1 MKEFSAQTGGRY
13 VYVDDVLNLQELS
26 LAFGEIF
33 DECDNFIVSGCTV
46 SGSSISSGLVY
57 LNGKLRYFSGATG
70 ITTWPQYIYELN
82 QSEQV
87 TYASGGAKVGRNN
100 YGCTNGSTVPTTLDD
115 LTGKVPVAL
124 KISSSGGTMM
134 KDAFL
139 GRYALLLNAATGT
152 QTVNGTVNFAN
163 DVSVAGTLT
172 LDKPI
177 KMKSGSGQSTMSTA
191 SDSFGMEYVGAS
203 GAVYRFDALDGT
215 GFRFSVN
222 GTVKLTVGDSGIT
235 CYTPIT
241 ADKATIGSSVLN
253 NAHFYNGTA
262 ASNAGE
268 LNINM
273 LGYNGGTSYYRNT
286 YIGNGKGK
294 AMVSVL
300 GSDGT
305 IELAGTTTISSSGN
319 EGIVLLA
326 NLPKSNLSLQKTIF
340 WKDSN
345 KDVIGYVGFSETTDQ
360 TFRITNNVAAV
371 IITGQDY
378 VDLGPVIKENGVLL
392 SDKYVTKTALTEALG
407 DKAGSDAVYSKTAAD
422 DKFAAKT
429 GGLVQFVTG
438 SNTAAV
444 LRSQIDAVGSSDLAK
459 YAALGNYLSDMA
471 TDETAK
477 KKIRDNIGAL
487 ASGDYQVKLKD
498 SGWVSL
504 GNGLYVRQIGNI
516 VSVQGTV
523 KTIHSGTLFSIPNT
537 IDAPTHEV
545 YQSISFNNNRNWT
558 VSIKAGVRQCN
569 VLYCSGSCG
578 QTTDFSI
585 MYMV

>member
-26 LAFGEIF
+26 LAFGELF
-33 DECDNFIVSGCTV
+33 DECDNFVVSGCNV
-46 SGSSISSGLVY
+46 SGSSISSGFVY

-70 ITTWPQYIYELN
+70 ITAWPQYIYELN

-87 TYASGGAKVGRNN
+87 SYASGGAKVGRNN
-100 YGCTNGSTVPTTLDD
+100 YGCAIGSVVPTTLDD
-115 LTGKVPVAL
+115 LTGKVPAAL
-124 KISSSGGTMM
+124 KISSTGGTTM

-139 GRYALLLNAATGT
+139 GRYALLLNAAAGT
-152 QTVNGTVNFAN
+152 QTVNGVVNFAN
-163 DVSVAGTLT
+163 DVNVNGTLT

-177 KMKSGSGQSTMSTA
+177 KMKTGSSQSTMSTA

-203 GAVYRFDALDGT
+203 GTIYRFDALDGT
-215 GFRFSVN
+215 GFRFLVN
-222 GTVKLTVGDSGIT
+222 GILKLTVGNNGIT
-235 CYTPIT
+235 CYAPII
-241 ADKATIGSSVLN
+241 ADKATIGSNVLSGN
-253 NAHFYNGTA
+253 HIYNGTT

-268 LNINM
+268 LDINM
-273 LGYNGGTSYYRNT
+273 LGYNGGTNYYRNT

-305 IELAGTTTISSSGN
+305 IELAGATTISSSGN
-319 EGIVLLA
+319 EGLVLLA
-326 NLPKSNLSLQKTIF
+326 NLPKSNTSLQKSIV
-340 WKDSN
+340 WKDSS
-345 KDVIGYVGFSETTDQ
+345 KETIGYVGFSETADQ
-360 TFRITNNVAAV
+360 TFRITNKVAAV

-378 VDLGPVIKENGVLL
+378 VDLGPAIKENGVLL
-392 SDKYVTKTALTEALG
+392 SDKYATKKALVDALG
-407 DKAGSDAVYSKTAAD
+407 SKAGSENVYSKSTVD
-422 DKFAAKT
+422 ELFAAKKSGFT
-429 GGLVQFVTG
+429 QFVTG
-438 SNTAAV
+438 SNTAEA
-444 LRSQIDAVGSSDLAK
+444 LRSQIGALGASDLNK

-471 TDETAK
+471 TDEAAK

-487 ASGDYQVKLKD
+487 ASDDYQTKLKD

-516 VSVQGTV
+516 VSVQGSV
-523 KTIHSGTLFSIPNT
+523 KTIHSGTLFTIPNT

-545 YQSISFNNNRNWT
+545 YKSIIFSNSLSWS
-558 VSIKAGVRQCN
+558 VSIKAGVRQCK
-569 VLYCSGSCG
+569 VLYCSGSCYK
-578 QTTDFSI
+578 TTDFSM